1 MHSAIAAAALDEQIS
16 SVSDGRHRSS
26 VRLTAVRSLK
36 VGTIVI
42 KQVRFT
48 YLQDFCVVLEEIE
61 GLRRVD
67 VKLGDPLQF
76 R

>member
-16 SVSDGRHRSS
+16 SVSDGRQRSS

-36 VGTIVI
+36 VGTIV